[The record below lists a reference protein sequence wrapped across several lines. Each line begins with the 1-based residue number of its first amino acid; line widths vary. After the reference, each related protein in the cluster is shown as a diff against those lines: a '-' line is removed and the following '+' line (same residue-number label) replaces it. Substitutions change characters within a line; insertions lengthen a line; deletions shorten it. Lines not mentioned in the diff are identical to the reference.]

1 MQTPRTSPSRPS
13 LNAYRAIAQGTKP
26 RKAENWLLR
35 IAHNEV
41 RRHFRDTQGKS
52 REVELDEQLP
62 QTAPERSD
70 PSLADVLRALQH
82 LPPVQRSVLVMREF
96 EGRSYAEIAEI
107 MNITQSALEG
117 QIFRAPRTGRALRG
131 GAHVRRGGRRSPAPP
146 RRPFAPPCRA
156 SPQGTS
162 ARVPGLRPLRGR
174 AETTACTAEGDFGD
188 ADSRL
193 DPSVPGRAGRHR
205 QPGSER
211 HGGGWGRRGRR
222 RGSGRCRG
230 YRDRSWVHREG
241 GRRHGGRG
249 AGGAGYG
256 VATEPP
262 SVSRTEQ
269 EVARTARAA
278 PQGHRAVPIATPRIS
293 VDQPAVAWLRPAHP
307 SSRKAGESKK
317 LPAEPMAPAKAVVK
331 AKKTAA
337 RSERATEQ
345 ATPKVRVPAGQED
358 SCDQGP
364 DGAPP
369 A

>member
-1 MQTPRTSPSRPS
+1 MSALLRRTRSVDFEGLYRHHAASVYRYAYAVLGSHADAEDVTQQTFLKRVPRDCAG
-13 LNAYRAIAQGTKP
+13 NEAAQG
-26 RKAENWLLR
+26 RKLALEDR
-35 IAHNEV
+35 AQ
-41 RRHFRDTQGKS
+41 RSTPAFRDTQGKS

-117 QIFRAPRTGRALRG
+117 QIFPRAAHWPSTSRGRSRAPRRKTQSCA
-131 GAHVRRGGRRSPAPP
+131 ASTAVCPAVSGV
-146 RRPFAPPCRA
+146 A
-156 SPQGTS
+156 SRHICTS
-162 ARVPGLRPLRGR
+162 ARSVPLRGR

-230 YRDRSWVHREG
+230 QGSQLG
-241 GRRHGGRG
+241 SSRRRPPHGAAA

-262 SVSRTEQ
+262 ACREPSRRSRAQREPRRRATGPYRSPRRASPSTSPLSLGYDLRIRRLGRRVSR
-269 EVARTARAA
+269 RNR
-278 PQGHRAVPIATPRIS
+278 RLSR
-293 VDQPAVAWLRPAHP
+293 WL
-307 SSRKAGESKK
+307 
-317 LPAEPMAPAKAVVK
+317 LPKQ
-331 AKKTAA
+331 
-337 RSERATEQ
+337 S
-345 ATPKVRVPAGQED
+345 
-358 SCDQGP
+358 
-364 DGAPP
+364 
-369 A
+369 